1 MDEPVTDVATH
12 VSCINGGCPETEAF
26 MHVAVAVAV
35 ADPETGLRPAG
46 GVR

>member
-1 MDEPVTDVATH
+1 MDETVTDVATH

-26 MHVAVAVAV
+26 MHVAVA
-35 ADPETGLRPAG
+35 DPETGLRPAG